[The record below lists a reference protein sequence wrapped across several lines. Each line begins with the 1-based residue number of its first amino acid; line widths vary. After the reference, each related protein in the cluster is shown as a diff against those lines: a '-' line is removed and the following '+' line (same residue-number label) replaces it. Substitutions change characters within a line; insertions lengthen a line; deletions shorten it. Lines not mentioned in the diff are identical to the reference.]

1 MEIADI
7 KKSNNNNKKN
17 THTYTTVDSY
27 PLYTSTEVGRVSSL
41 VGLHLPESF

>member
-7 KKSNNNNKKN
+7 KKSNNNNKKK
-17 THTYTTVDSY
+17 HTYTTVDSY

>member
-7 KKSNNNNKKN
+7 KKKATTTKKKN
-17 THTYTTVDSY
+17 TTVDSY
-27 PLYTSTEVGRVSSL
+27 PLYTNTEVGRVSSL